1 MTDYEKNVQ
10 SGQELYFVSAHR
22 VGKSPQWYRMPM
34 LTKSEAQDYF
44 VGMIN
49 DPEIERLNVYSEN
62 DLNDIITIH
71 DHTEPLVS
79 ITMTKREYLFGAKY
93 QYAYE
98 FFCKEAA
105 AVAA

>member
-1 MTDYEKNVQ
+1 MTDYEKNLQ

-22 VGKSPQWYRMPM
+22 VGKFPKWYRMPM

-62 DLNDIITIH
+62 DLNDTITIH
-71 DHTEPLVS
+71 NDTDPLLP

-93 QYAYE
+93 QDAYE
-98 FFCKEAA
+98 FFKEYAT
-105 AVAA
+105 VAA